1 VVSSYRNR
9 KAKGS
14 QAERELVKKFWSI
27 NWACIRSAG
36 SGSQHYPSPDI
47 LVGNG
52 SRRLAIEVKTISA
65 DKKYF
70 APEEIRGLSYFSAK
84 FGAEPWVAVKFQGM
98 EWVFLTLEDLE
109 DTGKSKAVSKELAGR
124 RGLSFEDLTET

>member
-1 VVSSYRNR
+1 MARSYRNR
-9 KAKGS
+9 KALGTR
-14 QAERELVKKFWSI
+14 AERELVKKFWEI

-52 SRRLAIEVKTISA
+52 SRRLAIEVKVTSA

-70 APEEIRGLSYFSAK
+70 SAEEIRGLKYFSAK
-84 FGAEPWVAVKFQGM
+84 FGAEPWVAIKFQGRN
-98 EWVFLTLEDLE
+98 WVFLTLEDLE
-109 DTGKSKAVSKELAGR
+109 DTGKSKAASKEIAGR

>member
-1 VVSSYRNR
+1 MASSFRQR

-14 QAERELVKKFWSI
+14 QAERELVKMFWSI

-52 SRRLAIEVKTISA
+52 SRRLAIEVKITSA
-65 DKKYF
+65 GKKYF
-70 APEEIRGLSYFSAK
+70 SAEEIRGLNYFSTK
-84 FGAEPWVAVKFQGM
+84 FGAEPWVAIKFQGK

-109 DTGKSKAVSKELAGR
+109 ETGKSKAVSKELASR
-124 RGLSFEDLTET
+124 RGLSFEDLTES

>member
-1 VVSSYRNR
+1 MATSFRNR

-14 QAERELVKKFWSI
+14 QAERELVKKFWGI

-52 SRRLAIEVKTISA
+52 SRRLAIEVKTLSA

-70 APEEIRGLSYFSAK
+70 SAEEIRGLKYFADK
-84 FGAEPWVAVKFQGM
+84 FGAEPWVAVKFQGR

-109 DTGKSKAVSKELAGR
+109 DTGMSKAVSKELAGR
-124 RGLSFEDLTET
+124 RGLSFEELTES